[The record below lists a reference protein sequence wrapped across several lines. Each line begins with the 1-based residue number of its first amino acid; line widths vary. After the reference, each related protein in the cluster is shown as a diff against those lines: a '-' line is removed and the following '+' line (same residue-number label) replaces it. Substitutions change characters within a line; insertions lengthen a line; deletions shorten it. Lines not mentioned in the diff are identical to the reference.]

1 MLKSYRRIKIK
12 RTVLVKGFKEE
23 RYMREIS
30 EQLYRGEINGAEQYF
45 NADQPRALRDSKRA
59 LELQETC
66 LGKLQKDLSS
76 SSQRLLQEYLQAEA
90 GAELFK
96 KEENF
101 IRAFRLGAR
110 MMPDV
115 LSANDTA
122 FTNLPE

>member
-1 MLKSYRRIKIK
+1 
-12 RTVLVKGFKEE
+12 
-23 RYMREIS
+23 MREIS
-30 EQLYRGEINGAEQYF
+30 EQLYRGEINGAEQCF
-45 NADQPRALRDSKRA
+45 NADQPRALREYKHA
-59 LELQETC
+59 LEIQETC
-66 LGKLQKDLSS
+66 LEKLQKDLSS

-90 GAELFK
+90 GAELFE